1 MFVNVANVV
10 ACAQLNSTNNIATWI
25 GLLWVDYSLLQHTF
39 VHCTISRSSWG
50 WEWEGIGNCQ
60 LGKYGNGIKVSDG
73 NGNGMGMGMKTMK
86 WEGIGTKNQFPHI
99 SKQYQYQLL
108 VSSYRQ
114 STIGWRA
121 FPIAGA
127 RVWND
132 LPSDVTSAPSMAVF
146 GRHLKTTF
154 SPLLQCCL
162 TVPYSYIV
170 VLEMDF
176 LFRPLLIDWLTPVRL
191 LAYWPSRLKAQSVNW
206 ASLSTD
212 AKSYDSL
219 IWFSLRRL
227 SSKAAKEMSC
237 LATDLTL
244 YAELFFFF

>member
-1 MFVNVANVV
+1 LCIVRYLVRVGDGNGRE
-10 ACAQLNSTNNIATWI
+10 LGIASWENMGM
-25 GLLWVDYSLLQHTF
+25 GLKFQMGMGM
-39 VHCTISRSSWG
+39 G
-50 WEWEGIGNCQ
+50 WEWEWRQWNGRE
-60 LGKYGNGIKVSDG
+60 LGR
-73 NGNGMGMGMKTMK
+73 
-86 WEGIGTKNQFPHI
+86 KNQFPHI

-132 LPSDVTSAPSMAVF
+132 LPSDVTSAPSLAVF